1 MNFLIH
7 TFKTLNM
14 NDLGK
19 APIIPNSNGIFLV
32 FVMAAVFA
40 ILKDGLTGITYY
52 ATGALFM
59 LALVESKKR

>member
-1 MNFLIH
+1 MNLLFH
-7 TFKTLNM
+7 TVKILNM

-32 FVMAAVFA
+32 FIMAAAFA

-59 LALVESKKR
+59 LAFLKSKQP

>member
-7 TFKTLNM
+7 TVKILNM

-40 ILKDGLTGITYY
+40 ILKDGLTGIVYY
-52 ATGALFM
+52 TTGALFM
-59 LALVESKKR
+59 AAFIKSKQP